1 MTEAAPTAQGSLEAT
16 PLGHLLVYGL
26 DRLLTGTLVL
36 EEPTGQRHAIYFD
49 DGGPA
54 KAKVQDPVLYL
65 GRVLVEQQAISEEAY
80 QRTLPIA
87 IEAGKLHGQ
96 VLLEQGLIDEH

>member
-36 EEPTGQRHAIYFD
+36 EEPTGKKHAIYFD
-49 DGGPA
+49 GGGPA
-54 KAKVQDPVLYL
+54 KAKVQDPILFL
-65 GRVLVEQQAISEEAY
+65 GRVLVE
-80 QRTLPIA
+80 
-87 IEAGKLHGQ
+87 
-96 VLLEQGLIDEH
+96 